1 MKQSHD
7 ISISHLFIS
16 AVVVIEELLKKK
28 VAKIYV
34 SDCNQ
39 KRVHDVLDMFAGKVG
54 FRTDNITLISSGK
67 SNP

>member
-1 MKQSHD
+1 M
-7 ISISHLFIS
+7 
-16 AVVVIEELLKKK
+16 VIEELLKKK